1 MIVPFEKI
9 RTRKKAMKRIVDM
22 LAEDAAKMP
31 LEAAIIHANRPEEAE
46 IWLAELSEQLPD
58 VKFTISHFGPV
69 IGTHLG
75 EGSMGLGWVKR
86 KGKRV
91 APKARGAN
99 KRLIYASSMCRA
111 TRGVGA

>member
-1 MIVPFEKI
+1 
-9 RTRKKAMKRIVDM
+9 MKRIVDM

-46 IWLAELSEQLPD
+46 IWLDELSAQLPD

-86 KGKRV
+86 K
-91 APKARGAN
+91 A
-99 KRLIYASSMCRA
+99 
-111 TRGVGA
+111 